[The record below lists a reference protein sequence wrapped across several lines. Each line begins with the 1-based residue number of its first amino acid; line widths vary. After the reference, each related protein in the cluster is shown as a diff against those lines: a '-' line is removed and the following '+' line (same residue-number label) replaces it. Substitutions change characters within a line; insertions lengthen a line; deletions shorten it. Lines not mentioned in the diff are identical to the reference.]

1 VDNPAYSTPRGLLH
15 AAGKTFYS
23 GIRMYTKRKRA
34 NSGWKVAKRPRKGFP
49 SVFRASRQRNGYGN
63 VTAQHD
69 SKGVYFRRRMPARKR
84 RRWKRF
90 SKKVNFVLN
99 KSLGTCAFVRA
110 VALSRS
116 ADFISTQVLG
126 CAMSM
131 SGYGSGSDLSDDQI
145 VLLKDA
151 AQRTLGDAQY
161 YYQQVIRVS
170 SVVMDVTF
178 ESSAFYPTGADP
190 VVENPT
196 DMEVDVYE
204 IQCIRDVYVSD
215 ASQSQRDIYD
225 FIINCTNAQ
234 PPPTTNDEEIT
245 PIGSALTSTD
255 MGWTPWQSSKFCRY
269 FKILKKTKKYLT
281 PGGFFTYQLRNAKE
295 RIVSGISFD
304 VATNGGGVSTSTQP
318 LCNKLTKLLLFVCK
332 GEPLTNSLGTSFWSI
347 PRFTLGITKTFNYR
361 IMEKNDN
368 VGYRH

>member
-1 VDNPAYSTPRGLLH
+1 MDNPAYSTPRGLLH

-131 SGYGSGSDLSDDQI
+131 SGYGSASDLSDDQI

-178 ESSAFYPTGADP
+178 ESSAFYPTGSAP
-190 VVENPT
+190 VVET
-196 DMEVDVYE
+196 LLIWRWMYTRYSVLEMSTFLML
-204 IQCIRDVYVSD
+204 VSL
-215 ASQSQRDIYD
+215 SVTYTILLLIVQMLNRLLL
-225 FIINCTNAQ
+225 
-234 PPPTTNDEEIT
+234 
-245 PIGSALTSTD
+245 LT
-255 MGWTPWQSSKFCRY
+255 MR
-269 FKILKKTKKYLT
+269 
-281 PGGFFTYQLRNAKE
+281 
-295 RIVSGISFD
+295 
-304 VATNGGGVSTSTQP
+304 
-318 LCNKLTKLLLFVCK
+318 KLLPSV
-332 GEPLTNSLGTSFWSI
+332 PLLQVLIWVGPHGNHQSFAV
-347 PRFTLGITKTFNYR
+347 TLR
-361 IMEKNDN
+361 S
-368 VGYRH
+368 